1 MVARLS
7 EQKLAEMLMWA
18 VESGKMSDTMI
29 IWLEG
34 MGMQLSKEKLAD
46 LLEWAVH
53 RYASPSII
61 WLEDKGA
68 KLSKEK
74 LEELLEEAVRRYD
87 RPIITWLE
95 DNGARLDRH
104 KLSALLE
111 NMSVLCCRPNR
122 VTFRWLEGFSTTD
135 HTVDEDNLAE
145 IFSKNTPQA
154 QWLLHRGAQLKSRP
168 TMLTVL
174 YKQYND

>member
-1 MVARLS
+1 
-7 EQKLAEMLMWA
+7 
-18 VESGKMSDTMI
+18 MSDTMI

-74 LEELLEEAVRRYD
+74 LEELLEEAVR
-87 RPIITWLE
+87 
-95 DNGARLDRH
+95 
-104 KLSALLE
+104 
-111 NMSVLCCRPNR
+111 
-122 VTFRWLEGFSTTD
+122 
-135 HTVDEDNLAE
+135 
-145 IFSKNTPQA
+145 
-154 QWLLHRGAQLKSRP
+154 
-168 TMLTVL
+168 
-174 YKQYND
+174 